1 VEHVRLVTGLVKFSV
16 LVAACGGDDGGV
28 DPIDAEAPID
38 GAVEPDATVVTT
50 ATLTVYAD
58 GTPIQGID
66 VVWSNPDGS
75 VLAEDVTGADGS
87 VTHEVVAGSAV
98 TLAVT
103 IGAPALRFA
112 GRSLTGGGPQRF
124 AATWL
129 AIEPGD
135 DLVWNF
141 GSAPG
146 SPLTDLEVTL
156 PGAQTDADRYRV
168 MVGCVATEVADPGA
182 EIGGTIPDLCLGS
195 DDVIDV
201 VALAFDDDAGGAVVG
216 YTYDTDVEVAATT
229 SVELGAW
236 QTALAAHAIT
246 LTDAPA
252 DIPGAGFEGHFR
264 VDGLDYLGV
273 SGGGGRVGDTI
284 TMTGGHLGGGIVE
297 SSQRVIFMPRGTE
310 GAPEGLSILIA
321 GDAGAPASSTH
332 DLSQL
337 LPTIS
342 DASAADAAG
351 RLELGWSSAGSFAGA
366 DGALML
372 ASWSDSADGSLHQR
386 FVMAPPGASNP
397 VVLPELPEAL
407 AAFRPSGTASFEVP
421 TMIFIEADFFDG
433 YDVFRERGWSIFGE
447 NATLV
452 IPDAGGE
459 LRATLGGAPPG

>member
-1 VEHVRLVTGLVKFSV
+1 MKHVRLCLVTSLFSI
-16 LVAACGGDDGGV
+16 AACGGGDDGGV
-28 DPIDAEAPID
+28 DPTDAAEPID
-38 GAVEPDATVVTT
+38 SAVEPDSEVITT
-50 ATLTVYAD
+50 ATLTVFAD
-58 GTPIQGID
+58 GTPIPNID
-66 VVWSNPDGS
+66 VVWSNPDGT

-87 VTHEVVAGSAV
+87 ASHDVVSGSAV

-103 IGAPALRFA
+103 IGAPGLRFA

-135 DLVWNF
+135 ELVWNF

-146 SPLTDLEVTL
+146 SPLTDLDVTL

-168 MVGCVATEVADPGA
+168 AVGCVATEFADPEA

-195 DDVIDV
+195 DDLIDV
-201 VALAFDDDAGGAVVG
+201 VALAYDDDAGGAVVG
-216 YTYDTDVEVAATT
+216 YTYDTDVAVDDTT
-229 SVELGAW
+229 SVVLGAW
-236 QTALAAHAIT
+236 QTALTAHTIT

-273 SGGGGRVGDTI
+273 SGGGGRAGDTI
-284 TMTGGHLGGGIVE
+284 TMVGGHLGGGIVE

-310 GAPEGLSILIA
+310 KAPEGLSIIIA

-337 LPTIS
+337 LPTII
-342 DASAADAAG
+342 DASIANAAG
-351 RLELGWSSAGSFAGA
+351 QLELGWTSAGSFAGA

-397 VVLPELPEAL
+397 VLLPELPEAL
-407 AAFRPSGTASFEVP
+407 AGFRPSATASFELP
-421 TMIFIEADFFDG
+421 TLIFVEADFFDG

-452 IPDAGGE
+452 IPDSGGE
-459 LRATLGGAPPG
+459 LRATLGGQPPG